1 MIRTRR
7 RFKQTVSFDDRL
19 RAFIQEILQEAEAVP
34 PGAERSE
41 ILKKANQAEAA
52 REIDAW
58 ANSPVPRPR
67 SARDNRD

>member
-19 RAFIQEILQEAEAVP
+19 RTFIQEMLQEAEAVP

-41 ILKKANQAEAA
+41 ILKKANQAESA

-58 ANSPVPRPR
+58 ANSPRPLPRIV
-67 SARDNRD
+67 RDNRN